1 MILEVAANRELQ
13 QIIETKIMESQ
24 IFSVQW
30 LGDNKL
36 VICGLNGILKIFN
49 FTEGGIFYKI

>member
-1 MILEVAANRELQ
+1 
-13 QIIETKIMESQ
+13 MESQ

-49 FTEGGIFYKI
+49 FTEGGIFYEI